1 MNKIKKYSFLLMIC
15 LMGNLLFAHDSH
27 YDYSNQ
33 KHWTLARES
42 KTFEG
47 SFFMYKNGN
56 VYIETDHDKI
66 INYPL
71 TAFTKEDQAFVLAKY
86 ARIEKLNHQIA
97 ERAKP
102 KVCVLSIFD
111 IKFFVFLAL
120 LILSGFYIFKIA
132 QKQKI
137 QYLAPIFLVTIL
149 LSLYSFTT
157 KVIGVLG
164 TTTDPA
170 FVNSAFS
177 PFKPN
182 VNTRWD
188 NTYFYA
194 ESLGI
199 PEHLMMSGITGWQ
212 QQFPIPQ
219 CYIGSNAWSIPLNP
233 VKAATP
239 VPVNA
244 QHFLRGAVAIAA
256 NGVAIF
262 NPYTNTG
269 VDALLDGQLD
279 NYGGHCGRADDY
291 HYHIAPLFLDDK
303 TADILPIAFAL
314 DGYAVYG
321 SLEPD
326 GSAMKTLDANHGHD
340 GSNGV
345 YHYHGT
351 PTAPYMIG
359 NMVGQVTE
367 DATLQIIPQA
377 AAKGVR
383 PAGTPLKGAV
393 ITSCIPNKAGNGYK
407 LTYTLSG
414 GTDSVVY
421 SWTPAGFFTFNYYV
435 SGVKTTTNYTGTTI
449 CKVST
454 ASVNLVFLENEIS
467 IYPNPVKEVLNLKLS
482 KQILEK
488 DIQEISVY
496 SLNGEMVYH
505 AGQYVPNI
513 DIRNLSRG
521 IYLVKIQAYKQQF
534 VKKISIQ

>member
-1 MNKIKKYSFLLMIC
+1 MKNINRYSFLLLIC

-27 YDYSNQ
+27 YDHSNQ

-71 TAFTKEDQAFVLAKY
+71 TAFSKEDQAFVLAKY

-97 ERAKP
+97 AQAKQP
-102 KVCVLSIFD
+102 ASVLSVFD
-111 IKFFVFLAL
+111 AKFFLFLAL
-120 LILSGFYIFKIA
+120 LILSGFYIFKIVK
-132 QKQKI
+132 KQKLK
-137 QYLAPIFLVTIL
+137 YLAPVFLIAVL
-149 LSLYSFTT
+149 FLLYSFTT
-157 KVIGVLG
+157 KVIGVLA

-170 FVNSAFS
+170 FVNSAFT
-177 PFKPN
+177 PFKPS

-188 NTYFYA
+188 NTYFYV

-199 PEHLMMSGITGWQ
+199 PEHLMMTGITGWQ

-233 VKAATP
+233 VKASTP

-340 GSNGV
+340 GINGV

-393 ITSCIPNKAGNGYK
+393 IKSCIPNKAGNGYK
-407 LTYTLSG
+407 LIYTLSG
-414 GTDSVVY
+414 ATDSVVY
-421 SWTPAGFFTFNYYV
+421 SWTPAGLFTFNYYV

-449 CKVST
+449 CKVPT
-454 ASVNLVFLENEIS
+454 ASINSVFQENEIS
-467 IYPNPVKEVLNLKLS
+467 VYPNPVKEVLNLKLS
-482 KQILEK
+482 KQIKEN
-488 DIQEISVY
+488 DVQEISVY
-496 SLNGEMVYH
+496 NLNGELVYH
-505 AGQYVPNI
+505 AGQYIPGI
-513 DIRNLSRG
+513 DIRNFSRG
-521 IYLVKIQAYKQQF
+521 IYLVKIQVSNRQF